1 MTIQLSLWQ
10 AHSQCSETFYRKE
23 IQTSTNAKSKSSEE
37 REKMLQLLKR
47 LEDQMQEEDSSLLR
61 DQDEADSDADD
72 LVRRFAGVDICA

>member
-1 MTIQLSLWQ
+1 
-10 AHSQCSETFYRKE
+10 
-23 IQTSTNAKSKSSEE
+23 
-37 REKMLQLLKR
+37 MLQLLKR